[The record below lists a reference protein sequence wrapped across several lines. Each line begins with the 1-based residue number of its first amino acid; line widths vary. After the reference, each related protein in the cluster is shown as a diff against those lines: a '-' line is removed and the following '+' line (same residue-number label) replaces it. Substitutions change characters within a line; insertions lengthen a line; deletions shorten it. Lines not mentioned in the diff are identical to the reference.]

1 MAFALSPLQSE
12 TLPYRRMAAAIGI
25 SLGLHL
31 LAAFTIGPLSRSN
44 SGAPPAD
51 VMTVMLAPADAAKQ
65 SMSVDAGA
73 KRAMV
78 DARPQGSALD
88 PAAEVHDA
96 RAALAPPSVTPR
108 YYPVSEVDVPA
119 QVMND
124 VLLRYPPDAYA
135 QGIEGEV
142 TLRIYISDA
151 GLIDEIEIENAEP
164 RGIFEHAA
172 LEAAWQLRYSPALKD
187 GRTVKN
193 VRTIA
198 ILFDPSDSPL

>member
-1 MAFALSPLQSE
+1 MAFAISLPQSV

-31 LAAFTIGPLSRSN
+31 LAAFTIGPPGLSN
-44 SGAPPAD
+44 AGVPPAK

-65 SMSVDAGA
+65 PIPEIA
-73 KRAMV
+73 KEKREMP
-78 DARPQGSALD
+78 DARPQSSALD
-88 PAAEVHDA
+88 RAAEAQDA

-164 RGIFEHAA
+164 RGIFEDAA

-198 ILFDPSDSPL
+198 IVFDPSDSPL